1 MLVSVLLSESSS
13 KLKEAGVTSATVD
26 AELLACYCLGASRSE
41 LALMVATNQEF
52 PKDSLE
58 LFQSALAR
66 RVARQPLQHITG
78 TAPFR
83 QLELKVGPGV
93 FTPRPETEE
102 VVSFALEKISNR
114 VSPLIVDLC
123 SGSGAI
129 AISLATEISGSNVFA
144 VEKSIDA
151 FTYLLDNSESFGLPK
166 QNLRNEDLQHSLTEL
181 DGSVDLVISNPPY
194 IPNDAIPIDLE
205 VQLHE
210 PSMSLYGGVDGLD
223 VVRQISIR
231 AMKLLKPAGLL
242 VIEHADT
249 QSRAI
254 AKLLLAEGWLD
265 IQARA
270 DLAGKDRMISAVKP
284 RG

>member
-1 MLVSVLLSESSS
+1 
-13 KLKEAGVTSATVD
+13 
-26 AELLACYCLGASRSE
+26 
-41 LALMVATNQEF
+41 MVATNQEF
-52 PKDSLE
+52 PEDSLE
-58 LFQSALAR
+58 IFQSALTR

-144 VEKSIDA
+144 VEKSKDA
-151 FTYLLDNSESFGLPK
+151 FIYLRDNSESFGLPK

-194 IPNDAIPIDLE
+194 IPNDASPIDLE

-284 RG
+284 